1 MAGGVWCFVETAGGG
16 LHKTATKIATEATRL
31 GNLLGEPPCG
41 VLVGQDGQTLAGEL
55 APFGL
60 QKVYQVRSDGAA
72 SWTPEACAQALMALM
87 ANWQPH
93 LLLFAATSFGSG
105 VAARVSARSGCG
117 LIANCVDFARE
128 GEGFVARKAV
138 FDGAAH
144 MTMTWATPPPH
155 IATVELE
162 ALEAIEERS
171 GTPLEVVEES
181 VEIGLLNTELL
192 DRWKTDPRQLDLTEA
207 SLVISVGR
215 PIISRA
221 EEMPHLRD
229 AAEAVGAVFGGSR
242 PVVDAG
248 VLPKEKQIGAS
259 GKWLAAD
266 VYIACGVSGSTY
278 HMMGIRQVRHLVAV
292 NTDRN
297 APIFKQAELSIV
309 ADLFEVLPA
318 LRNLTEAEKKEP
330 EVGAS
335 KT

>member
-1 MAGGVWCFVETAGGG
+1 MAGGVWCFVETACGG

-60 QKVYQVRSDGAA
+60 QKLYLVRSDGAA

-87 ANWQPH
+87 AKWQPH
-93 LLLFAATSFGSG
+93 LLLFAATSFGSE

-171 GTPLEVVEES
+171 STPLEVVEES
-181 VEIGLLNTELL
+181 VEIGPLNTELL

-221 EEMPHLRD
+221 EEMPNLRD

-330 EVGAS
+330 EAGAS

>member
-93 LLLFAATSFGSG
+93 LLLFAATSFGSE

>member
-87 ANWQPH
+87 AKWQPH
-93 LLLFAATSFGSG
+93 LLLFAATSFGSE